1 MHVFRI
7 WRVLCVLGFVGA
19 SLCMNDFEY
28 EGNYAENYDNEISQ
42 DQQEG
47 ETPTTPCRA
56 TDFSRWDKLFIALED
71 SQMRQNMLLESLEQ
85 CSGGMVSLKNRVDKL
100 AKGTCQ
106 QCLPSLESA
115 CRAQSEQTSV
125 RLQQGLAELR
135 REEEDR
141 ERSLNATLQQLLH
154 SSREGNARLRQLE
167 DGLVPSGTA
176 HGGMERQ
183 PTPRPG
189 GLGAAFGLGM
199 KPFPS
204 GQKKQEVTSPLDM
217 AAMERALVAIATE
230 LQKIHLQLSRVM
242 EREGTSGKDR
252 GDT

>member
-1 MHVFRI
+1 MRVSRF
-7 WRVLCVLGFVGA
+7 WRVLCVLVFVGS
-19 SLCMNDFEY
+19 SLCVNEFEY

-47 ETPTTPCRA
+47 ETAPCQA

-85 CSGGMVSLKNRVDKL
+85 CSEGMASLKNQVDKL

-115 CRAQSEQTSV
+115 CRAQSEQARV

-141 ERSLNATLQQLLH
+141 EWSLNTTLQELLH

-167 DGLVPSGTA
+167 EGRGHGLAPSGA
-176 HGGMERQ
+176 ADRGMERR

-189 GLGAAFGLGM
+189 GLGM

-204 GQKKQEVTSPLDM
+204 GQKGQEVTSPLDV
-217 AAMERALVAIATE
+217 ATMEMALVAIATE
-230 LQKIHLQLSRVM
+230 LQKVHLQLSRVIDQQQ
-242 EREGTSGKDR
+242 GTSGKGR

>member
-1 MHVFRI
+1 
-7 WRVLCVLGFVGA
+7 
-19 SLCMNDFEY
+19 
-28 EGNYAENYDNEISQ
+28 
-42 DQQEG
+42 
-47 ETPTTPCRA
+47 
-56 TDFSRWDKLFIALED
+56 
-71 SQMRQNMLLESLEQ
+71 MRQNMLLESLEQ

-141 ERSLNATLQQLLH
+141 ERILNATLQQLLH